1 MTMTMTLTKWRRS
14 LAQGVVAGS
23 LASVLSIA
31 GATFASRRQTGSG
44 AAAVNAI
51 SHWLWGDDSL
61 YRNSTK
67 LTYTGVGYATHHA
80 ASVFWGTLY
89 AVAAHDRP
97 ATRTPTG
104 IALGALATSAFAAVV
119 DYQVVPKRFTPG
131 FEHRLSTGAM
141 VGVYALLALGLG
153 VGALAMRNRYNDRD
167 SDSDSE
173 DFGPIAAYKRRRFF

>member
-1 MTMTMTLTKWRRS
+1 MTMTMNLTKWRRS

-23 LASVLSIA
+23 LASMLSIA

-44 AAAVNAI
+44 AAATNAI
-51 SHWLWGDDSL
+51 SHWLWGNESL
-61 YRNSTK
+61 YRNRTT

-97 ATRTPTG
+97 ATRTPAG

-119 DYQVVPKRFTPG
+119 DYQVIPKRFTPG

-153 VGALAMRNRYNDRD
+153 AGALAMRNRYSND
-167 SDSDSE
+167 SD
-173 DFGPIAAYKRRRFF
+173 DFGPIAAFKRRRFF